1 MQPPVLSSP
10 SPVLHGG
17 VVHERVVVPDWMVG
31 TWHRESVAGQ
41 MDRRTRTLE
50 RVMVVPQRTVTEQ
63 KKTWTIFLLTR
74 LELTPVPGAV
84 ELRSSWRAWTVDK
97 RSRRVL
103 RRDDG
108 EQVETCRPGPG
119 VDEMTVEAEATVDG
133 EVVRWRSVDHKIESA
148 SPVLD
153 R

>member
-1 MQPPVLSSP
+1 MQTPVVSSP
-10 SPVLHGG
+10 SPVLQGG

-31 TWHRESVAGQ
+31 TWRRETAGGE
-41 MDRRTRTLE
+41 MDRRVRTLD
-50 RVMVVPQRTVTEQ
+50 RVMVVPRRTVTEQ

-74 LELTPVPGAV
+74 LDLTPVPGGV

-97 RSRRVL
+97 RSRRVT

-108 EQVETCRPGPG
+108 EQVEICRPGPG
-119 VDEMTVEAEATVDG
+119 VDEMTVEAEAIAG
-133 EVVRWRSVDHKIESA
+133 GVVSRWRSVDRKIESA